1 MSFAHALKT
10 AIALKE
16 YKDEVAK
23 KKATKEK
30 EWDENVLN
38 KGGVT
43 WFEMIDSKVVEV
55 NGVKKLKHVKKKVKI
70 SVLQQH
76 EGFNTI
82 SNKGKF
88 CFRNAL
94 GNKIYISVRTYI
106 DADKVVR
113 QMMQVKDGAKTPYN
127 ISTEI
132 V

>member
-1 MSFAHALKT
+1 MSFAHVLKT

-16 YKDEVAK
+16 HKDEVAK

-43 WFEMIDSKVVEV
+43 WWSLTDIVD
-55 NGVKKLKHVKKKVKI
+55 GVGCNKPKKKTKKVK
-70 SVLQQH
+70 VCALLQH
-76 EGFNTI
+76 EEFNTI

>member
-43 WFEMIDSKVVEV
+43 WWSLIEIVD
-55 NGVKKLKHVKKKVKI
+55 GKKKTKKIKI

-76 EGFNTI
+76 EEFNTI

-94 GNKIYISVRTYI
+94 GNKIYISVRTYL

>member
-1 MSFAHALKT
+1 MSLGAALKT

-43 WFEMIDSKVVEV
+43 WWSLTEIVD
-55 NGVKKLKHVKKKVKI
+55 GKKKTKKVKI
-70 SVLQQH
+70 SVLLQH
-76 EGFNTI
+76 EEFNTI

-106 DADKVVR
+106 DADKVTR

-127 ISTEI
+127 ISTEMI
-132 V
+132 